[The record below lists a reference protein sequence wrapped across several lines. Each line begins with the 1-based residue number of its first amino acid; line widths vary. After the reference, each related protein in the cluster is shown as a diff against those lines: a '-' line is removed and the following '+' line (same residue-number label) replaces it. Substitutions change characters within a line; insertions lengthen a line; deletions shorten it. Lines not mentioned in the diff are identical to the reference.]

1 MVTASICLRGK
12 ALGYPVFRSS
22 MPVAVCD
29 FGKSQLESISAASL
43 SGMSVSLATGISQ
56 IQQLQH
62 VTAPEAGGE
71 VEEQEEGKAG
81 AVVCGREGGEREA
94 DGGAVQVEGVQN
106 GQRLVTKSG
115 ARPPVNVST
124 ISPSTT
130 TSEGIYVVEAYYL
143 WCRYYTRGGHMCFH
157 M

>member
-12 ALGYPVFRSS
+12 ALGYPVSRSS

-71 VEEQEEGKAG
+71 EEEGKAG
-81 AVVCGREGGEREA
+81 AAVCGREGGEREA
-94 DGGAVQVEGVQN
+94 DGGAVEVGGVQN

-115 ARPPVNVST
+115 ARPPANVAT
-124 ISPSTT
+124 VSPSTT
-130 TSEGIYVVEAYYL
+130 TSEGIII
-143 WCRYYTRGGHMCFH
+143 CI
-157 M
+157 

>member
-12 ALGYPVFRSS
+12 ALGYPVSRSS

-71 VEEQEEGKAG
+71 EEQEEEEGKAG
-81 AVVCGREGGEREA
+81 AEVCGREGGEREA
-94 DGGAVQVEGVQN
+94 DGGAVEVEGVQN

-115 ARPPVNVST
+115 ARPPANMATV
-124 ISPSTT
+124 SPSTT
-130 TSEGIYVVEAYYL
+130 TSEGI
-143 WCRYYTRGGHMCFH
+143 
-157 M
+157 